1 MNTALKTTPMKTLPK
16 NPMNEIAPALLEGW
30 MRDYYFNT
38 EIDIGSSGVENFSLA
53 ELFQLTDLTQE
64 ELNSVVF
71 HDSSSLGSLE
81 LRQAI
86 AERWG
91 NGDPEQVMV
100 THGSSEAN
108 FLIMNGLLNA
118 GDEVVVLDPCYQ
130 QLYSIAESIGCQLKR
145 WQLRFEQNF
154 APDIEEAKSLIN
166 SRTRMVIVNFPHNP
180 TGASLTKKEQDALID
195 AVAKVG
201 AYLVWDAAFADIVYD
216 GSPLPNPNLRYDRAI
231 SMGTFSKC
239 YGLPGLRFGWC
250 LASPD
255 VLARFVRLRDYM
267 TLHLSPMIEL
277 IARRVVEK
285 ADKLLGIRSQQ
296 ARVNLDILSE
306 WVEQHQGFVK
316 WSRPQGGVCTFLG
329 LRGISNSESFCHHL
343 ANVHKVLLVPGTCF
357 NNPSHVRLGFGG
369 ATSDLKEGLNRLSKA
384 LVTNRSNI
392 H

>member
-1 MNTALKTTPMKTLPK
+1 MKTLRK

-38 EIDIGSSGVENFSLA
+38 EFDIGSSGVENFSLA

-71 HDSSSLGSLE
+71 HDSSSLGNVE

-86 AERWG
+86 AKRWG

-130 QLYSIAESIGCQLKR
+130 QLYSIAESIGCQLRR
-145 WQLRFEQNF
+145 WQLRCEQNF
-154 APDIEEAKSLIN
+154 APDIEEAKSLIS

-180 TGASLTKKEQDALID
+180 TGASLTKQEQDALID

-255 VLARFVRLRDYM
+255 VLERFVRLRDYM

-285 ADKLLGIRSQQ
+285 ADKLLSIRSQQ
-296 ARVNLDILSE
+296 ARINLDILSK
-306 WVEQHQGFVK
+306 WVEQHQAFVK

-329 LRGISNSESFCHHL
+329 LQGISNTESFCHYL
-343 ANVHKVLLVPGTCF
+343 ANTYKVLLVPGTCF
-357 NNPSHVRLGFGG
+357 NHPSHVRLGFGG
-369 ATSDLKEGLNRLSKA
+369 ATSDLNEGLSRLSKA
-384 LVTNRSNI
+384 LVTNRSNMR
-392 H
+392 